1 MPKKRRKNGSSS
13 SGFVRTGTRDS
24 TWMLTTAGMTSFSIG
39 AIVHASLL
47 RAPKGNWPNAAGE
60 AAASEKRSNPRTRI
74 VVVLTVP
81 AFVLSGAIADRFT
94 STAAGFQGRGRAS
107 AGPRRLVGQPEPA

>member
-47 RAPKGNWPNAAGE
+47 RAPRGNWPNAAGE
-60 AAASEKRSNPRTRI
+60 AAASEKRRSPRARI
-74 VVVLTVP
+74 AVVLTVP
-81 AFVLSGAIADRFT
+81 AFCPKGMRTDLRARRADFK
-94 STAAGFQGRGRAS
+94 AADAH
-107 AGPRRLVGQPEPA
+107 QPDGDVS